1 MTGGPKLIYAC
12 HNFYKTIYA
21 PPFPLPLCSV
31 SSARSRVAATKC
43 TCELS
48 LQWQQNIH
56 NQEVNSAETQLYI
69 RFAVC
74 PVWRRIEC
82 NYSSWTT
89 QEILEKTPVLLDL
102 PQVDH
107 LANGASLFWPRS
119 DRPRATKSKD
129 FFENLRFCLN
139 LNIFRQRSRI
149 CEVKMGV
156 GQELRNVR
164 GQMKRFKAAFHKP
177 LSIFLCEIPS
187 FILTQKFPHRK
198 MGEIL
203 YFPGLSNVR

>member
-31 SSARSRVAATKC
+31 SSARSRVAAAKC

-56 NQEVNSAETQLYI
+56 NQEINSGETQLYI

-164 GQMKRFKAAFHKP
+164 GQMKRFKLHF
-177 LSIFLCEIPS
+177 INLCRFS
-187 FILTQKFPHRK
+187 CVKFPHS
-198 MGEIL
+198 
-203 YFPGLSNVR
+203 F